1 MRLRR
6 RLGLARGGVDTLLLL
21 GTARLLFPFATTV
34 LAAQAPAVN
43 VDLKASW
50 NSAPFLVELL

>member
-6 RLGLARGGVDTLLLL
+6 RIGGGVDALLLL
-21 GTARLLFPFATTV
+21 GIARFLFPIAI
-34 LAAQAPAVN
+34 LAAEAPVVN

-50 NSAPFLVELL
+50 NGAPFLVELL